1 MKRIIVGISGAS
13 GVELGHRVL
22 EALHAL
28 PGIETHLVI
37 SEGAHE
43 IFRRE
48 SDADIDDVEALADH
62 VYDNHDMG
70 AAISSGSYMTDGM
83 IVAPCSMKSLAAIAC
98 AFDDDL
104 LVRAADVCRKEGRKV
119 VLVPRECPLSPAHLR
134 NMLQVA
140 EDGYTVLPPVLSF
153 YNGAK
158 TTEEQVDHIVGKIL
172 MQFGLPYDKFHPW
185 EG

>member
-70 AAISSGSYMTDGM
+70 AAI
-83 IVAPCSMKSLAAIAC
+83 
-98 AFDDDL
+98 
-104 LVRAADVCRKEGRKV
+104 
-119 VLVPRECPLSPAHLR
+119 
-134 NMLQVA
+134 
-140 EDGYTVLPPVLSF
+140 
-153 YNGAK
+153 
-158 TTEEQVDHIVGKIL
+158 
-172 MQFGLPYDKFHPW
+172 
-185 EG
+185 

>member
-48 SDADIDDVEALADH
+48 KAMIHRLPKRRPAQVTGEHCRSRSRFPADPGL
-62 VYDNHDMG
+62 NRR
-70 AAISSGSYMTDGM
+70 S
-83 IVAPCSMKSLAAIAC
+83 
-98 AFDDDL
+98 
-104 LVRAADVCRKEGRKV
+104 
-119 VLVPRECPLSPAHLR
+119 
-134 NMLQVA
+134 
-140 EDGYTVLPPVLSF
+140 TVHF
-153 YNGAK
+153 
-158 TTEEQVDHIVGKIL
+158 
-172 MQFGLPYDKFHPW
+172 
-185 EG
+185 